1 MFNRR
6 HHCRRC
12 GRVVCASCSQQRIQV
27 SGYPKSVLVRA
38 CDDCKRQTVT
48 HSQLAID
55 GASSATSSI
64 ALECSWQFGTDET
77 YNQTLREEFS
87 FEYAPN
93 ISLCL
98 AILHLHS
105 DHKAY
110 AR

>member
-12 GRVVCASCSQQRIQV
+12 GRVVCAACSQQRMQV
-27 SGYPKSVLVRA
+27 SSYPKSVLVRV
-38 CDDCKRQTVT
+38 CDDCKKQTILQMQVAQGSSST
-48 HSQLAID
+48 
-55 GASSATSSI
+55 ASSV
-64 ALECSWQFGTDET
+64 ALECWKLTTDET
-77 YNQTLREEFS
+77 HNQTVREEFS

-98 AILHLHS
+98 AILSLHS